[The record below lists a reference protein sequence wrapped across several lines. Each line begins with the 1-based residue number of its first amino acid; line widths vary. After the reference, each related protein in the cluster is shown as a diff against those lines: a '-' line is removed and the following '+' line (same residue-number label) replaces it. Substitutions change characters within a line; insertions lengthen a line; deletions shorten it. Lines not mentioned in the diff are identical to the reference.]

1 MSERIYIVGGSKG
14 GVGKSMV
21 SLSLVDYLLQ
31 RDKKV
36 LLVETDNSNPDVH
49 KALQGVVESQI
60 IDLDE
65 ASGWVSLVNVCD
77 QKKGH
82 VVVVNTAARNNRGV
96 SKFGATLN
104 DTLAELGREL
114 MTLWVINR
122 QRDSLELLADYQ
134 MAIQSTKLNVLM
146 NGYFGD
152 EAKFELYNSS
162 KIKAAIEN
170 DLKGKSRLFPELA
183 DRVADDLYSKRL
195 SIEAASKEMPIG
207 NRAELGRWRRLVA
220 ALFDDLLSEPETL
233 KARSARPKPKA
244 SEASAES

>member
-114 MTLWVINR
+114 MTFWVINR

-220 ALFDDLLSEPETL
+220 ALFDDLLSEPETV
-233 KARSARPKPKA
+233 KARSARPKA

>member
-104 DTLAELGREL
+104 DTLAEWGREL

-162 KIKAAIEN
+162 KIKVAIEN
-170 DLKGKSRLFPELA
+170 ELKGKSRLFPELA

-220 ALFDDLLSEPETL
+220 ALFDDLLGEPEIV
-233 KARSARPKPKA
+233 KARSPRPKPKA